1 MSRVHHE
8 PPLKAVWQGCMNVV
22 QSEASEVAV
31 PLRAKMLLFGLCM
44 LTESSQRGR
53 MLRHQ
58 RVVAG
63 YGTRVWHNLEL
74 SRIAVWG
81 NIAASIVIIVCLSIV

>member
-1 MSRVHHE
+1 MSRVHYE
-8 PPLKAVWQGCMNVV
+8 PPLRAVWQGCMNVV

-31 PLRAKMLLFGLCM
+31 SLRVKTLLSGVCM
-44 LTESSQRGR
+44 LTESSQRSR

-74 SRIAVWG
+74 NRIAV
-81 NIAASIVIIVCLSIV
+81 